1 MSHSEVAFALAL
13 AALPKMGPA
22 RMRALLGRWPPE
34 VAWAEVRSGRA
45 LADAAVRKRLVQAPS
60 SLTATWQSA
69 AASIQPASLLR
80 QADAAGITVL
90 LHGHPPYPTL
100 LADDPDPPL
109 VLFARG
115 DLAVIEG
122 RRVAIIGTR
131 SATEVGREIAFELA
145 AGLAAAGV
153 RVVSGLA
160 RGIDSAAHRGALAA
174 EAAPPIGVV
183 GSGLDIVY
191 PRESARLWDE
201 VTARGLLLSEAPPG
215 APPEPWRFPARNR
228 IIAALAEVV
237 VVVESRR
244 RGGSMSTVEEALARD
259 RTVLAVPGSVR
270 AGASEGTN
278 HLITEGAVLVRDVG
292 DVMVA
297 LGFARPSSMSTRA
310 GALETLD
317 PADRPVAEVLARR
330 ACDLDGLIRATGLP
344 LATVA
349 LSVTRLELKGLVAR
363 RAGWIEYVGGAR

>member
-1 MSHSEVAFALAL
+1 
-13 AALPKMGPA
+13 
-22 RMRALLGRWPPE
+22 MRALLGRWPPE
-34 VAWAEVRSGRA
+34 EAWAAVRSGRA
-45 LADAAVRKRLVQAPS
+45 LADAAVRERLVHAPAP
-60 SLTATWQSA
+60 LAERWRSA
-69 AASIQPASLLR
+69 AASIQPEALLG

-90 LHGHPPYPTL
+90 LHGRPPYPTL
-100 LADDPDPPL
+100 LVDDPEPPL

-115 DLAVIEG
+115 DLGALDG
-122 RRVAIIGTR
+122 RRVAVVGTR
-131 SATEVGREIAFELA
+131 NATEVGREVAFDLA
-145 AGLAAAGV
+145 AGLAEAGV

-160 RGIDSAAHRGALAA
+160 RGIDGAAHRGALVAD
-174 EAAPPIGVV
+174 AAPPIGVV

-191 PRESARLWDE
+191 PRESTRLWDE

-270 AGASEGTN
+270 AAASEGTN

-292 DVMVA
+292 DILVA
-297 LGFARPSSMSTRA
+297 LGFARPTSLDTA
-310 GALETLD
+310 GGALGAID
-317 PADRPVAEVLARR
+317 PVDRPVAEVLSRR
-330 ACDLDGLIRATGLP
+330 ACDLEGLIRATGLP

-349 LSVTRLELKGLVAR
+349 LSVTRLELKGVVAR